1 MLATHLILAFL
12 WIGYCILHSVLASL
26 PIKAK
31 ARELMGHGFRH
42 YRLLYTLF
50 AALSLAAVV
59 YYQVTILSVDIFTP
73 NIFTVVGGGLIGV
86 TGLGIMLI
94 CIRKYF
100 ASLSGIKS
108 LVEEKPSPHLMI
120 AGIHR
125 YIRHPLYLGT
135 FLFIWGL
142 WLLLPALSL
151 LIADLVITGYTLYAI
166 QLEEKKL
173 IAEFGDKYRQYQ
185 EQVPKLIPRF

>member
-1 MLATHLILAFL
+1 MLATHLLLAFL
-12 WIGYCILHSVLASL
+12 WIGYCALHSVLASL
-26 PIKAK
+26 AVKAK
-31 ARELMGHGFRH
+31 AQQLMGNRFRH

-59 YYQVTILSVDIFTP
+59 YYQVTISSVDIFTP
-73 NIFTVVGGGLIGV
+73 NIFTVLGGVLIGA
-86 TGLGIMLI
+86 TGLSIMLI

-108 LVEEKPSPHLMI
+108 LVEEIPSPQLMI

-142 WLLLPALSL
+142 WLLLPTLSL
-151 LIADLVITGYTLYAI
+151 LIAVFVITGYTLYAI
-166 QLEEKKL
+166 QLEERKL